1 MSLMHMK
8 KRYRL
13 DSEGTFNSSLDSTPP
28 VSDVEEDDLQRLKVT
43 PFNKVRSGKNLFITH
58 FKWSNVYY
66 RILVLF
72 SWQRQVKF

>member
-28 VSDVEEDDLQRLKVT
+28 VSDVEEDDLQKLKVT
-43 PFNKVRSGKNLFITH
+43 PFNKVGSRTFLFPI
-58 FKWSNVYY
+58 SNGSFAKY
-66 RILVLF
+66 VLLNIDL
-72 SWQRQVKF
+72 SC